1 MVPEALSKRIH
12 GVVGLMLIYG
22 NTPGD
27 IVAMIWRR
35 RYRLISVF
43 AVIVVAVMLMGCTV
57 GNKKVSPPLQALD
70 KFFETLG
77 SGTNKT
83 AEIKKNSTGVE

>member
-1 MVPEALSKRIH
+1 
-12 GVVGLMLIYG
+12 MLIYG

-35 RYRLISVF
+35 RYRFISVF
-43 AVIVVAVMLMGCTV
+43 AVIVIAVMLMGCTV

-70 KFFETLG
+70 KFWETLG
-77 SGTNKT
+77 SGKNKT
-83 AEIKKNSTGVE
+83 KDIKQDSTGVE